1 MYPRVWRLYLAA
13 FLADGAFYILFTLVP
28 WKALQLGASA
38 LDLGILPAISSGVY
52 ILSALGFG
60 RLSDRVNRSRLARTG
75 VLFQAAVILGIM
87 LAPSVGVMMLVIG
100 FLGFGM
106 GMYWPG
112 LQAAVGAMG
121 PPETLERRIG
131 RFNVG
136 WSSGKMA
143 GFLIGG
149 ILFQRFGET
158 EAFLLALS
166 FPLALLVILPSD
178 LPQSRPVSL
187 GVEGKQVPLELRRR
201 FRRASWVTNFI
212 AFGMGATLN
221 HQYPKLLK
229 SMDFTAEHFGIYLAI
244 IYLTQTAVFWGLS
257 RWKGWPYRRGLLT
270 ASQILALLALLAIP
284 WLHNLFWIF
293 LTGLAVGIGIG
304 YGYASSIYYSLH
316 LEESQG
322 RNTGVHE
329 SLIGMG
335 TLVFPFLGGALVMA
349 TGWLGSPYVLCSL
362 VAAAAVIANRGYLA
376 TPGRKG

>member
-1 MYPRVWRLYLAA
+1 MTRSLRRLYFAA

-28 WKALQLGASA
+28 WKALRLGASA
-38 LDLGILPAISSGVY
+38 LDLGIIPAISSGVY

-60 RLSDRVNRSRLARTG
+60 RLSDRVDRSRLARVG
-75 VLFQAAVILGIM
+75 VVFQAAVIFGIM

-121 PPETLERRIG
+121 RPETLERRIN

-136 WSSGKMA
+136 WSSGKMT

-149 ILFQRFGET
+149 LLLHRLGET
-158 EAFLLALS
+158 AAFLLALS
-166 FPLALLVILPSD
+166 FPLALFFLLPAD
-178 LPQSRPVSL
+178 LPRSRPVPS
-187 GVEGKQVPLELRRR
+187 GIEDKEVPLGLRRR
-201 FRRASWVTNFI
+201 FRRAAWITNFI

-229 SMDFTAEHFGIYLAI
+229 AMDFTALHFGIYLAI
-244 IYLTQTAVFWGLS
+244 IYLTQTAVFWILS
-257 RWKGWPYRRGLLT
+257 RWKGWPYRWRLLA
-270 ASQILALLALLAIP
+270 ASQALALLALLAIP
-284 WLHNLFWIF
+284 WLNRLVLIF
-293 LTGLAVGIGIG
+293 LTGLAVGVGIG
-304 YGYASSIYYSLH
+304 FGYAGSIYYSLH
-316 LEESQG
+316 LEETQG

-335 TLVFPFLGGALVMA
+335 TLVFPFLGGAVVMA

-362 VAAAAVIANRGYLA
+362 VAAVAVIANGRYLA
-376 TPGRKG
+376 TSRAKG